1 MKIFIVFKAEC
12 IYNNSFD
19 KAFRKLKDAQ
29 KYVDENIEQYLVY
42 LSDKTLTEIY
52 EIVIQE
58 TELIDSDIFLE
69 TSQGTRE
76 KLNDNL

>member
-29 KYVDENIEQYLVY
+29 KYVDENIEKYLV
-42 LSDKTLTEIY
+42 
-52 EIVIQE
+52 
-58 TELIDSDIFLE
+58 
-69 TSQGTRE
+69 
-76 KLNDNL
+76 